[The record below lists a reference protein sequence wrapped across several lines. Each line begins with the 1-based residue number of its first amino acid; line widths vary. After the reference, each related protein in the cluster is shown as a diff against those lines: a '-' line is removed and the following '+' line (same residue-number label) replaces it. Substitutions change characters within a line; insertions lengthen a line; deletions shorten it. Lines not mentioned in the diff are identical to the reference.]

1 MTEEDI
7 QQIKLILQAKAQ
19 NLRDKPVSI
28 AILSLSYFLL
38 SLIAWG
44 TAAVLK

>member
-1 MTEEDI
+1 MTKADVFMI
-7 QQIKLILQAKAQ
+7 VANVYLAQ

-38 SLIAWG
+38 SLIPWG